1 MKKTNP
7 HPVIA
12 RPSGRGDLVR
22 DCFTYPPVGG
32 LLCSLAMTI
41 IIVLFFPIVV
51 NAQHFTSASYIID
64 WGNFNI
70 TSGKKASTN
79 YSLTDTVGQNAPGPY
94 QSAGYKVKSGF
105 QYIYETF
112 NQLTFVIDDLD
123 INLGTLVAGVASTAT
138 NIITIS
144 TPSGHGYQILTQ
156 YNHPLSLTSGTTI
169 PDTRC
174 DTGNCTPISAK
185 TWTSASIYGFGYN
198 VIGINSSGVATGVG
212 TSDYFGSSTAYRPFS
227 SSGKVA
233 MSETVPVQNH
243 SARVSYKTN
252 ISSVQSA
259 GNYQSAIIFT
269 AVPNY

>member
-1 MKKTNP
+1 MKKIKGG
-7 HPVIA
+7 HVSA
-12 RPSGRGDLVR
+12 RSTATKQSHVR
-22 DCFTYPPVGG
+22 LPR

-70 TSGKKASTN
+70 TSGKKTSTN

-94 QSAGYKVKSGF
+94 QSTGYIVKSGF

-112 NQLTFVIDDLD
+112 NQFTFVIDNLD

-138 NIITIS
+138 NTITIS

-169 PDTRC
+169 PDTSC
-174 DTGNCTPISAK
+174 DSGLCTPSLSAV
-185 TWTSASIYGFGYN
+185 WNSTSAYGFGYN
-198 VIGINSSGVATGVG
+198 VIGINSSAVATGIG
-212 TSDYFGSSTAYRPFS
+212 TSSYFGNSTYFRPFS
-227 SSGKVA
+227 STGRVV
-233 MSETVPVQNH
+233 MSEVSPVQNR

-252 ISSVQSA
+252 ISTVQAA
-259 GNYQSAIIFT
+259 GNYQASIIFT
-269 AVPNY
+269 AVPHY

>member
-1 MKKTNP
+1 MKKISFLIL
-7 HPVIA
+7 VIVYLF
-12 RPSGRGDLVR
+12 LVS
-22 DCFTYPPVGG
+22 PKA
-32 LLCSLAMTI
+32 L
-41 IIVLFFPIVV
+41 
-51 NAQHFTSASYIID
+51 AQHFTSASYIID

-70 TSGKKASTN
+70 TSGKKVSTN

-112 NQLTFVIDDLD
+112 NQLSFVIDNLD
-123 INLGTLVAGVASTAT
+123 INLGTLTAGVASTAT

-156 YNHPLSLTSGTTI
+156 YNHPLALTSGTTI

-174 DTGNCTPISAK
+174 DLGNCTATSAK

-198 VIGINSSGVATGVG
+198 VIGINTSGVATNIG
-212 TSDYFGSSTAYRPFS
+212 TSGYFGSSTAYRPFS
-227 SSGKVA
+227 STGKVA

-252 ISSVQSA
+252 ISTTQAA
-259 GNYQSAIIFT
+259 GSYQSAIIFT